1 MSAFR
6 RRAGGAADAPTP
18 KGVRSAPFIAPV
30 PLLST
35 GIPALDDILCGGG
48 ILAGSVLTLVPCAG
62 TANVSAAELG
72 ASARGGELGAVF
84 NEQILAAAD
93 VYTDLFLSYVAAQG
107 LASEHHC
114 VVVGESASSFVT
126 HLMGRVDDPEAPNLD
141 RYVERTAEPETPA
154 ESLQRMKIAWRY
166 DQPRPAPPPPPTLD
180 PSFTTVFDLS
190 KRISPL
196 LLREAETNHTLTTSS
211 LDTDHALTTAWH
223 TIEQAAKHCQAVAA
237 ARKQAPVL
245 RIVVRAFGSPV
256 WMDKASPSDLV
267 RFLLRLRALARSLSM
282 PPADTDTPPIPCLV
296 SVSLSSFLCSSQA
309 QVNVIHR
316 LLHASDACLGLSS
329 FAATPGLCDVFP
341 DFTGALRVFR
351 TPAIGTLTNPS
362 LRASVLRGMASGSA
376 PGSQRGDG
384 GAGGGENNLAFKV
397 KRKRLAIEPLNLD
410 TEGGVSERRTQPPAS
425 VSSMADKVP
434 KDVHATPLASAPAE
448 PRPVAAEEPRPAA
461 ADPAPTPAPQ
471 APAPPKPFAGLQ
483 SLRQRG
489 LALAKDRPPLL
500 ARPQDYE
507 F

>member
-6 RRAGGAADAPTP
+6 RRAGRAGDTPAP
-18 KGVRSAPFIAPV
+18 KGVRNAPFIAPV

-35 GIPALDDILCGGG
+35 GISALDDILCGGG

-72 ASARGGELGAVF
+72 ASAQGGEFGAVF
-84 NEQILAAAD
+84 NEQILSAAD
-93 VYTDLFLSYVAAQG
+93 VYTDLFLSYVTAQG

-114 VVVGESASSFVT
+114 VVIGESASSFVT
-126 HLMGRVDDPEAPNLD
+126 HLMGRVDDPEAPNMD
-141 RYVERTAEPETPA
+141 RYVERAAESEPSA

-166 DQPRPAPPPPPTLD
+166 EQPKPAPPPPSLD
-180 PSFTTVFDLS
+180 PTFTTVFDLS
-190 KRISPL
+190 KRISPH
-196 LLREAETNHTLTTSS
+196 LLRQAEANHTLTTSS
-211 LDTDHALTTAWH
+211 LDVGHALTSAWH

-237 ARKQAPVL
+237 TRKQAPVL

-256 WMDKASPSDLV
+256 WMDQASPSDLV

-282 PPADTDTPPIPCLV
+282 PPADADTPPIPCLV
-296 SVSLSSFLCSSQA
+296 GISLSSFLCSSEG

-329 FAATPGLCDVFP
+329 FAATPGLSEVFP
-341 DFTGALRVFR
+341 DFTGALRIFR

-362 LRASVLRGMASGSA
+362 LRASVLRGMAAGSA

-397 KRKRLAIEPLNLD
+397 KRKRLAIEPLHLD

-425 VSSMADKVP
+425 AVSSSISMADKTP
-434 KDVHATPLASAPAE
+434 KVARAAAPPAE
-448 PRPVAAEEPRPAA
+448 PLPEEPQPATA
-461 ADPAPTPAPQ
+461 APAPTPAPQ
-471 APAPPKPFAGLQ
+471 AAVPTSKPFTGLQ

-489 LALAKDRPPLL
+489 LALAKDRPNML

>member
-6 RRAGGAADAPTP
+6 RRAGRAGDAPTP
-18 KGVRSAPFIAPV
+18 KGVRTAPFIAPV

-62 TANVSAAELG
+62 TANGSVAELG
-72 ASARGGELGAVF
+72 APAKGGELGAVF
-84 NEQILAAAD
+84 NEQILSAAD
-93 VYTDLFLSYVAAQG
+93 VYTDLFLSYVTAQG

-114 VVVGESASSFVT
+114 VVLGESASSFVT
-126 HLMGRVDDPEAPNLD
+126 HLMGRVDDPEAPNMD
-141 RYVERTAEPETPA
+141 RYVERAA
-154 ESLQRMKIAWRY
+154 ESEPSAESMQRMKIAWRY
-166 DQPRPAPPPPPTLD
+166 DQSKPAPPPLSVD
-180 PSFTTVFDLS
+180 PLFTTVFDLS
-190 KRISPL
+190 KRISPH
-196 LLREAETNHTLTTSS
+196 LLRQAEANHTLTTSS
-211 LDTDHALTTAWH
+211 LDMGHALTSAWH
-223 TIEQAAKHCQAVAA
+223 TIEQSVQHCQALAA
-237 ARKQAPVL
+237 SHTQAPVL
-245 RIVVRAFGSPV
+245 RIILRGFGSPV
-256 WMDKASPSDLV
+256 WMDQACTSHLV

-282 PPADTDTPPIPCLV
+282 PPADADTPPIPCLV
-296 SVSLSSFLCSSQA
+296 SVSLSSFLCA
-309 QVNVIHR
+309 NEEQVNVVHR

-329 FAATPGLCDVFP
+329 FAATPGLHDVFP

-362 LRASVLRGMASGSA
+362 LRASVLRGMAAGSA

-397 KRKRLAIEPLNLD
+397 KRKRLAIEPLHLD
-410 TEGGVSERRTQPPAS
+410 TEGGVRERRTQPPAS
-425 VSSMADKVP
+425 ASTKAPNAV
-434 KDVHATPLASAPAE
+434 DVAPPSAPSTE
-448 PRPVAAEEPRPAA
+448 HPPPRTPPTESLPPVPSAQGS
-461 ADPAPTPAPQ
+461 TM
-471 APAPPKPFAGLQ
+471 PPSQPFTGLQ

-489 LALAKDRPPLL
+489 LALAKDRPQLV

>member
-1 MSAFR
+1 MPA
-6 RRAGGAADAPTP
+6 P

-35 GIPALDDILCGGG
+35 GISALDDILCGGG
-48 ILAGSVLTLVPCAG
+48 ILAGSVLSLVPCAG

-72 ASARGGELGAVF
+72 ASARGSELGAVF

-114 VVVGESASSFVT
+114 VVIGESASSFVT
-126 HLMGRVDDPEAPNLD
+126 HLMGRVDDPEAPNMD
-141 RYVERTAEPETPA
+141 RYVERAAEPEPSA

-166 DQPRPAPPPPPTLD
+166 DHTKPAPPPPTLD

-196 LLREAETNHTLTTSS
+196 LLRQAEANHTLTTSS
-211 LDTDHALTTAWH
+211 LDTGHALTTAWH
-223 TIEQAAKHCQAVAA
+223 TIEQAAKHCQAIAA
-237 ARKQAPVL
+237 ARMQAPVL

-282 PPADTDTPPIPCLV
+282 PPADSDTPPIPCLV
-296 SVSLSSFLCSSQA
+296 SVSLSSFLCSNQG

-341 DFTGALRVFR
+341 DYTGALRIFR

-362 LRASVLRGMASGSA
+362 LRASVLRGMAAGSA

-397 KRKRLAIEPLNLD
+397 KRKRLAIEPLHLD

-425 VSSMADKVP
+425 AATSADKMP
-434 KDVHATPLASAPAE
+434 KVAHAAPHLTPAP
-448 PRPVAAEEPRPAA
+448 EEPRHTAA
-461 ADPAPTPAPQ
+461 EPAPTSAHQ
-471 APAPPKPFAGLQ
+471 AAAPPKPFTGLQ

-489 LALAKDRPPLL
+489 LALAKNRPPLL